1 MANTIKQP
9 LNRATGWRAIGDLLT
24 RQRGALRLYQWLW
37 LVLCIVGALSI
48 ALPPIL
54 TRPIIYYA
62 NAVVRFDMARYG
74 PIYQPVGPNLTGM
87 DIAIADA
94 TEALRL
100 STLAR
105 ADVRF
110 GLPNFRVE
118 YLLQQPGEVLVRGV
132 ADNATEAK
140 LLADAGAAELVRQIR
155 AAGGREILRNMLG
168 WQLWQALNGTTPPA
182 DDRFALL
189 LRDILRLEALPL
201 SRPIEPF
208 STPRTLS
215 DLSGEEISDVARA
228 LESRYDLWRFAIN
241 TRNATL
247 DALCGSAGL
256 TDTATREATLRD
268 CAATNPA
275 AAAELAARDRT
286 IAQLRSIEA
295 ALTYM
300 IREAGARFNAD
311 QESAAFRIPAA
322 LPAAPEPRYEIPLT
336 ALAILFGTALG
347 LGGIALDRSAGVLP
361 KLQELWQ
368 YRELIRNLILRD
380 LRARYK
386 GSALGYLWTQIAPL
400 GMMLVY
406 VIVFSFLLPNGLAM
420 FPVFIIVGLLP
431 WNYTAEAVLSG
442 TRSIIDNAAL
452 VKKVYFPREVLP
464 LVAVGSSLLNFILSL
479 PMMALVIIVVQLATL
494 GRLNLSWSI
503 VYLPVIMALQTI
515 FLAGLA
521 LLLGAGAVFFRD
533 VVHLIGI
540 VINIWFFLT
549 PIIYPLSTIS
559 EGLAARLIRWFNPL
573 ASIIEFYREIIYGNA
588 VPVGLIPTPG
598 VPALSAML
606 RVGLTG
612 LIVLAFGYW
621 VFQRTSRHFGEEL

>member
-1 MANTIKQP
+1 MADTIKQP
-9 LNRATGWRAIGDLLT
+9 LERATGWRAIGDALAA
-24 RQRGALRLYQWLW
+24 QRGLLRLYQWLW
-37 LVLCIVGALSI
+37 LALCIVGAISV

-54 TRPIIYYA
+54 TRPVIYDA
-62 NAVVRFDMARYG
+62 QAVVQFDTARYG
-74 PIYQPVGPNLTGM
+74 PIYQPVAPNLTGM

-100 STLAR
+100 NALAR

-110 GLPNFRVE
+110 GLPDFRVE
-118 YLLQQPGEVLVRGV
+118 YRLAEPGEVVVHGI
-132 ADNATEAK
+132 AGTAAEAK
-140 LLADAGAAELVRQIR
+140 ALADAGAEELVRQIR

-168 WQLWQALNGTTPPA
+168 WQLWQALNGEPPA
-182 DDRFALL
+182 PDDPFASL
-189 LRDILRLEALPL
+189 LREILRLEALPL

-208 STPRTLS
+208 STPRSLNGLS
-215 DLSGEEISDVARA
+215 REEISDVARA

-256 TDTATREATLRD
+256 PTAAREEALRA
-268 CAATNPA
+268 CAATNAA
-275 AAAELAARDRT
+275 AAAELAARDRA
-286 IAQLRSIEA
+286 IAQLRAIEA
-295 ALTYM
+295 AITYM

-311 QESAAFRIPAA
+311 QVGAAYRIAA
-322 LPAAPEPRYEIPLT
+322 VLPAAPEPRYELPLI
-336 ALAILFGTALG
+336 ALAALVGTALG
-347 LGGIALDRSAGVLP
+347 LGGVALDRSAGVLP

-386 GSALGYLWTQIAPL
+386 GSTLGYLWTQIAPL
-400 GMMLVY
+400 GMMMVY
-406 VIVFSFLLPNGLAM
+406 VVVFSLLLPNGIAM

-431 WNYTAEAVLSG
+431 WNYTAEAVLNG

-479 PMMALVIIVVQLATL
+479 PMMLLVIVVVQLTTI

-503 VYLPVIMALQTI
+503 AYLPVIMALQTI

-559 EGLAARLIRWFNPL
+559 EGVAARIIRWINPL
-573 ASIIEFYREIIYGNA
+573 ASIIEFYREIIYGNV

-606 RVGLTG
+606 RVGVTG
-612 LIVLAFGYW
+612 LIVLAIGYW
-621 VFQRTSRHFGEEL
+621 VFQRVSRHFGEEL

>member
-9 LNRATGWRAIGDLLT
+9 LKQTTGWRAIGNALAS
-24 RQRGALRLYQWLW
+24 RRGALLLYQWLW
-37 LVLCIVGALSI
+37 LILCIAGALSV

-62 NAVVRFDMARYG
+62 QAEVRFDTGRYG
-74 PIYQPVGPNLTGM
+74 PIYQPVAPNLTGM

-100 STLAR
+100 NALAR

-110 GLPNFRVE
+110 GLPDFRVE
-118 YLLQQPGEVLVRGV
+118 FLLQTPGEVVVRGIAGNPV
-132 ADNATEAK
+132 EAK
-140 LLADAGAAELVRQIR
+140 ALADAGAAELVRQIR

-168 WQLWQALNGTTPPA
+168 WQLWQALNGEPPAA
-182 DDRFALL
+182 DDRFAGL
-189 LRDILRLEALPL
+189 LREILRLEALPL

-208 STPRTLS
+208 STPRALTG
-215 DLSGEEISDVARA
+215 LSGEEISDVTRA

-256 TDTATREATLRD
+256 ATAAREEALGA

-275 AAAELAARDRT
+275 AAGELAARDRT
-286 IAQLRSIEA
+286 IAQLRVIEA
-295 ALTYM
+295 AINYM

-311 QESAAFRIPAA
+311 QVSAAYRIPAA
-322 LPAAPEPRYEIPLT
+322 LPAAPEPRYELPLI
-336 ALAILFGTALG
+336 ALAALVGATLG
-347 LGGIALDRSAGVLP
+347 LGGIAFDRSANVLP

-368 YRELIRNLILRD
+368 YRELIRNLVLRD

-386 GSALGYLWTQIAPL
+386 GSTLGYLWTQIAPL
-400 GMMLVY
+400 GMMMVY
-406 VIVFSFLLPNGLAM
+406 VIVFSFLLPNGIAM
-420 FPVFIIVGLLP
+420 FPVFVIVGLLP
-431 WNYTAEAVLSG
+431 WNYTAEAVLNG

-479 PMMALVIIVVQLATL
+479 PMMVLVIVVVQLTTL
-494 GRLNLSWSI
+494 GRLNLSWTI
-503 VYLPVIMALQTI
+503 AYLPVIMVLQTI

-559 EGLAARLIRWFNPL
+559 EGLAARIIRWLNPL
-573 ASIIEFYREIIYGNA
+573 ASIIEFYREIIYGNT

-606 RVGLTG
+606 RVGVTSLV
-612 LIVLAFGYW
+612 VLAIGYW
-621 VFQRTSRHFGEEL
+621 VFQRVSCHFGEEL

>member
-9 LNRATGWRAIGDLLT
+9 LTRATGWRAIGDLLT

-37 LVLCIVGALSI
+37 LVLCVAGALSI

-208 STPRTLS
+208 SIPRTLS

-295 ALTYM
+295 AITHM

-347 LGGIALDRSAGVLP
+347 LGGIALDRSAGVLT

-479 PMMALVIIVVQLATL
+479 PMMAMVIIVVQLATL

-573 ASIIEFYREIIYGNA
+573 ASIIEFYREIIYGNP

-606 RVGLTG
+606 RVGLSG
-612 LIVLAFGYW
+612 LIILAFGYW

>member
-1 MANTIKQP
+1 VANTIKQP
-9 LNRATGWRAIGDLLT
+9 LKQTTGWRAIGNALAS
-24 RQRGALRLYQWLW
+24 RRGALLLYQWLW
-37 LVLCIVGALSI
+37 LILCIAGALSV

-62 NAVVRFDMARYG
+62 QAEVRFDTGRYG
-74 PIYQPVGPNLTGM
+74 PIYQPVAPNLTGM

-100 STLAR
+100 NALAR

-110 GLPNFRVE
+110 GLPDFRVE
-118 YLLQQPGEVLVRGV
+118 FLLQTPGEVVVRGIAGNPV
-132 ADNATEAK
+132 EAK
-140 LLADAGAAELVRQIR
+140 ALADAGAAELVRQIR

-168 WQLWQALNGTTPPA
+168 WQLWQALNGEPPAA
-182 DDRFALL
+182 DDRFAGL
-189 LRDILRLEALPL
+189 LREILRLEALPL

-208 STPRTLS
+208 STPRALTG
-215 DLSGEEISDVARA
+215 LSGEEISDVTRA

-256 TDTATREATLRD
+256 ATAAREEALGA

-275 AAAELAARDRT
+275 AAGELAARDRT
-286 IAQLRSIEA
+286 IAQLRVIEA
-295 ALTYM
+295 AINYM

-311 QESAAFRIPAA
+311 QVSAAYRIPAA
-322 LPAAPEPRYEIPLT
+322 LPAAPEPRYELPLI
-336 ALAILFGTALG
+336 ALAALVGATLG
-347 LGGIALDRSAGVLP
+347 LGGIAFDRSANVLP

-368 YRELIRNLILRD
+368 YRELIRNLVLRD

-386 GSALGYLWTQIAPL
+386 GSTLGYLWTQIAPL
-400 GMMLVY
+400 GMMMVY
-406 VIVFSFLLPNGLAM
+406 VIVFSFLLPNGIAM
-420 FPVFIIVGLLP
+420 FPVFVIVGLLP
-431 WNYTAEAVLSG
+431 WNYTAEAVLNG

-479 PMMALVIIVVQLATL
+479 PMMVLVIVVVQLTTL
-494 GRLNLSWSI
+494 GRLNLSWTI
-503 VYLPVIMALQTI
+503 AYLPVIMVLQTI

-559 EGLAARLIRWFNPL
+559 EGLAARIIRWLNPL
-573 ASIIEFYREIIYGNA
+573 ASIIEFYREIIYGNT

-606 RVGLTG
+606 RVGVTSLV
-612 LIVLAFGYW
+612 VLAIGYW
-621 VFQRTSRHFGEEL
+621 VFQRVSCHFGEEL

>member
-9 LNRATGWRAIGDLLT
+9 LNQATGWRAIGAALT
-24 RQRGALRLYQWLW
+24 ARRGALQLYQWLW
-37 LVLCIVGALSI
+37 LILCVVGALSV

-54 TRPIIYYA
+54 TRPIIYAA
-62 NAVVRFDMARYG
+62 NAEVRFDTARYG
-74 PIYQPVGPNLTGM
+74 PIYQPVAPNLTGM
-87 DIAIADA
+87 DIAITDA

-100 STLAR
+100 GALAR

-110 GLPNFRVE
+110 GLPDFRVE
-118 YLLQQPGEVLVRGV
+118 YLLAEPGNVVVRGI
-132 ADNATEAK
+132 AGNAVEAK
-140 LLADAGAAELVRQIR
+140 ALADAGAAELVRQIR

-168 WQLWQALNGTTPPA
+168 WQLWQALNGQIPPS
-182 DDRFALL
+182 DDRFAWL

-208 STPRTLS
+208 STPRTLT
-215 DLSGEEISDVARA
+215 DLSGEEQSDVARA

-247 DALCGSAGL
+247 DALCGSTGI
-256 TDTATREATLRD
+256 TDTATREATLRT

-275 AAAELAARDRT
+275 AAHELAARDRT
-286 IAQLRSIEA
+286 IAQLRAIDA
-295 ALTYM
+295 AINYM
-300 IREAGARFNAD
+300 IREAGTRFNAD
-311 QESAAFRIPAA
+311 QVSAAYRLPAA
-322 LPAAPEPRYEIPLT
+322 LPAAPEPRYELPLI
-336 ALAILFGTALG
+336 ALAALFGAAFG

-368 YRELIRNLILRD
+368 YRELIRNLVLRD

-386 GSALGYLWTQIAPL
+386 GSTLGYLWTQLAPL
-400 GMMLVY
+400 GIMLVY
-406 VIVFSFLLPNGLAM
+406 VVVFSFLLPNGIAM

-479 PMMALVIIVVQLATL
+479 PMMALVIVVVQLTTL

-515 FLAGLA
+515 FLVGLA

-559 EGLAARLIRWFNPL
+559 EGVTARVIRWLNPL
-573 ASIIEFYREIIYGNA
+573 ASIIEFYRDIIYGNV

-598 VPALSAML
+598 VPSLSAML
-606 RVGLTG
+606 RVGVTA
-612 LIVLAFGYW
+612 LIVLAIGYW